1 MFDMSLISIAFS
13 FTLIL
18 SFIFVVWFMSFFPFQ
33 KSFETRQITLPP
45 MQNGINGPKVIIL
58 AFDDSSKTQFDL
70 AKSILDKYGYKG
82 SFFTV
87 CSYVNE
93 GSQGQGSRMNWQDIK
108 ALQQQGHDIESHTMT
123 HTDLNNKSMQTL
135 EFEIGGSKQCLL
147 SHGINSTVFAYPSS
161 TGSRNATVVNV
172 VSKYYNLARTGDAP
186 LAFLHCNGY
195 KKEDNCTPF
204 NQNEQVKYENRYD
217 IVNWSDRPKDQ
228 GTNQI
233 AIPMNN
239 MQMLTQFVQEV
250 NLQSGYN
257 KNGCIN
263 AIPIVVYHNFI
274 KDPNH
279 IYQPNESITDAGLF
293 SAEMKY
299 LHDNGFMVLKMSNLD
314 FNPFTNYLFLKGPII
329 EYTKEQILP
338 VNTFLKNC

>member
-1 MFDMSLISIAFS
+1 MP
-13 FTLIL
+13 
-18 SFIFVVWFMSFFPFQ
+18 FFPFQ
-33 KSFETRQITLPP
+33 KSFETGEITLPP
-45 MQNGINGPKVIIL
+45 LQNGFNSSKVIIL

-70 AKSILDKYGYKG
+70 AKLILDKYGFKG

-93 GSQGQGSRMNWQDIK
+93 GSQSQGSRMSWQDIK
-108 ALQQQGHDIESHTMT
+108 TLQQQGHDIESHTMT
-123 HTDLNNKSMQTL
+123 HTDLNNKSMQAL

-147 SHGINSTVFAYPSS
+147 SHGMNSNIFAYPSS
-161 TGSRNATVVNV
+161 TGSRNTTVVNV
-172 VSKYYNLARTGDAP
+172 VSKYYDLARTGDAP
-186 LAFLHCNGY
+186 MTFLHCNCY
-195 KKEDNCTPF
+195 KKEGNCTPF
-204 NQNEQVKYENRYD
+204 NKNGQVKYENRYD
-217 IVNWSDRPKDQ
+217 IVNWSDRPKAQ
-228 GTNQI
+228 GTNQV

-239 MQMLTQFVQEV
+239 MQMLTQFIQEV

-274 KDPNH
+274 EDPNH
-279 IYQPNESITDAGLF
+279 IYQPNESITDVGLF

-299 LHDNGFMVLKMSNLD
+299 LHDNGFIVLKTSNLG
-314 FNPFTNYLFLKGPII
+314 FNPITNYPYLKGPII
-329 EYTKEQILP
+329 EYTKESISP